1 MLKLEQ
7 KEFKGF
13 IKDLKDRKSKFIIDT
28 KRTVSSI
35 IMGGKF
41 FALSRNKNHIGKDE
55 KKTEIIS
62 LFAQVAKS
70 VTSHIEKNNFTV
82 ERIPQRHPS
91 SDTNRLKY
99 AKMKIGAEFW
109 YVDVSHCYWRI
120 AFLRKYITPKL
131 YENVLKKPE
140 LKIYRNM
147 ALACIVAPRKRQY
160 FDDGEMILE
169 ITEERGLWKMIYDNI
184 RFTSYNLMGDIS
196 KQVEKNFIAYR
207 TDGIMVTK
215 PALPKVKKMLTDAG
229 FAYTVT
235 RCIKIDDGHYYY
247 GKKVKKI

>member
-7 KEFKGF
+7 KDFNGF
-13 IKDLKDRKSKFIIDT
+13 VKELKDRKSKFIIDR
-28 KRTVSSI
+28 KRTVSSV

-62 LFAQVAKS
+62 LFAQVAKA
-70 VTSHIEKNNFTV
+70 VTSYIEKNEFNV
-82 ERIPQRHPS
+82 EKIPQRHPS
-91 SDTNRLKY
+91 SSTNRIKY
-99 AKMKIGAEFW
+99 SKMKIGSEFW

-120 AFLRKYITPKL
+120 AYLRKYITPKL

-147 ALACIVAPRKRQY
+147 ALACIVAPRRREYYDNGK
-160 FDDGEMILE
+160 MLLE
-169 ITEERGLWKMIYDNI
+169 VSEERTLWKRVYDNI
-184 RFTSYNLMGDIS
+184 RFISYNLMGDIS

-215 PALPKVKKMLTDAG
+215 PALSKVKKLLSESG
-229 FAYTVT
+229 FDYTVT